1 VHTLGA
7 AKLAA
12 VPYLF
17 FDIVRF
23 LREGSYSW
31 DFSEHR
37 GSLGYDGLIIEL
49 PSPEISGIYVRL
61 VDIAARVGRRERPAV
76 RTRMRAL
83 TEMLRNV
90 NAVVVNRPG
99 LDMSNWA
106 KAYHLHLLSSCGFVV
121 PRSLLTNDAE
131 QASEFL
137 DEVPAAVFKGASGD
151 KTIASAYQPEL

>member
-1 VHTLGA
+1 
-7 AKLAA
+7 
-12 VPYLF
+12 
-17 FDIVRF
+17 
-23 LREGSYSW
+23 
-31 DFSEHR
+31 
-37 GSLGYDGLIIEL
+37 
-49 PSPEISGIYVRL
+49 ISGIYVRL

-131 QASEFL
+131 QATEFL

-151 KTIASAYQPEL
+151 KTIASAYQPELRSRLPALAASPVLFQERILGTDVRTHLIGSVFVSERIASDAVNYQYRGASA